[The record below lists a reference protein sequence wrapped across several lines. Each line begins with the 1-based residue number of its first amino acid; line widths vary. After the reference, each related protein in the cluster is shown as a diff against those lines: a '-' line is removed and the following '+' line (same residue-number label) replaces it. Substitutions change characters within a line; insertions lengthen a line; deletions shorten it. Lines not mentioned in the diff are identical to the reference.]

1 MSIDLKAPFFFLC
14 FTLVLWPI
22 KKKVRIFIL
31 RNLFEFLYAWE
42 EQKLSFYFNVGGLL
56 SKNCNKFIEKR
67 SVIGVCK
74 PPKNARV
81 NFKRRIRTKKQVYS
95 HFQRSRKKLQ
105 SNIKV
110 SPPPFFFRW
119 ATKRW
124 AIHTP
129 KTDFCPPPIV
139 GPLFV
144 HTQKKMPKMSPFRV
158 AQLTGENV

>member
-74 PPKNARV
+74 PPKNACV

-95 HFQRSRKKLQ
+95 HFQRSRKKHQ

-110 SPPPFFFRW
+110 SPPFFFPLGH
-119 ATKRW
+119 KKVG
-124 AIHTP
+124 HTH
-129 KTDFCPPPIV
+129 TENWFLSPPTA